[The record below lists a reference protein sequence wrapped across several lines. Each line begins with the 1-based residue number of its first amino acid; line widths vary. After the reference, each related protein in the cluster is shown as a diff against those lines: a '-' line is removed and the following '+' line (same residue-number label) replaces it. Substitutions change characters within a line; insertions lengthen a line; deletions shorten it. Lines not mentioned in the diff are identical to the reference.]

1 MSLPWTFSRRLPL
14 HLSIACSLVFAT
26 ACDES
31 TTTGNPITI
40 EDLTAALATAVG
52 ADPPAQEAEK
62 TMLDL
67 ARQTCKVMAQSGG
80 CDQGAPLLA
89 RSVASPGGGPMALL
103 PVRNRWNTDVL
114 RASSTP
120 LAIPPL
126 GLTCVWNVD
135 ADGWAGSP
143 DIYGP
148 VPSDRTRFEG
158 YETEPGG
165 PVLPLQQ
172 TNSFFDVAPLEQSGG
187 QVDVELQSRDAGNN
201 DATVVSL
208 LLQGSV
214 EPADGDVVDLLMS
227 GRSGSSDATAL
238 DFVFSIDRTE
248 VRNTMEIQDLLFISE
263 LDASG
268 VGRFFIQRNNPR
280 QIIEYNFSL
289 ASAGQAISTGNVFVG
304 DEEVATMSGG
314 RGAPLFD
321 IVSNRFEESE
331 NLSFVYTQL
340 QQLDLRVIDLFYFS
354 YCIGANTPE
363 VCDVMRDRLGIG

>member
-1 MSLPWTFSRRLPL
+1 VWD
-14 HLSIACSLVFAT
+14 V
-26 ACDES
+26 ES
-31 TTTGNPITI
+31 
-40 EDLTAALATAVG
+40 
-52 ADPPAQEAEK
+52 
-62 TMLDL
+62 
-67 ARQTCKVMAQSGG
+67 
-80 CDQGAPLLA
+80 
-89 RSVASPGGGPMALL
+89 
-103 PVRNRWNTDVL
+103 
-114 RASSTP
+114 
-120 LAIPPL
+120 
-126 GLTCVWNVD
+126 
-135 ADGWAGSP
+135 DGWVGSP

-148 VPSDRTRFEG
+148 PPSDRTRFEG

-165 PVLPLQQ
+165 PVIPLQQ
-172 TNSFFDVAPLEQSGG
+172 TNAFFDVAPVQQSGG
-187 QVDVELQSRDAGNN
+187 QVDVELESNDAGNN

-280 QIIEYNFSL
+280 QIVEYNFSL
-289 ASAGQAISTGNVFVG
+289 GSAGQSISTGNVFVG

-314 RGAPLFD
+314 RGTPLFEV
-321 IVSNRFEESE
+321 ISSRFDESD
-331 NLSFVYTQL
+331 NLSFVYAQL

-354 YCIGANTPE
+354 YCIGANTPD
-363 VCDVMRDRLGIG
+363 VCDVMRDRLGLG